1 LTILRSSGCFA
12 AAPLRLIPDR
22 TLMPFADLGLSDP
35 LLRAVAEAG
44 YDEPTPI
51 QKGTIPPVLMG
62 KDIIGIAQ
70 TGTGKTAAFVLPM
83 IDILGEGRSRAR
95 MPRSLILEPT
105 RRSPRIS
112 RNTASITSF
121 RWRC

>member
-1 LTILRSSGCFA
+1 LTILPLSGFFA
-12 AAPLRLIPDR
+12 AAPLRPFPDR

-35 LLRAVAEAG
+35 LLRAIADSG

-51 QKGTIPPVLMG
+51 QKGTISPVLMG

-83 IDILGEGRSRAR
+83 ISSRLANW
-95 MPRSLILEPT
+95 P

-112 RNTASITSF
+112 RNMANITSS